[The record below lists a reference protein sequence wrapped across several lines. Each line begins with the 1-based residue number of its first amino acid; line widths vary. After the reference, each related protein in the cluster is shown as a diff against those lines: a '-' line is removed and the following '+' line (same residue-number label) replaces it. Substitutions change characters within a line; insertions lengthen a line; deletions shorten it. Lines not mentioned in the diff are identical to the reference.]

1 MGSLALVR
9 HGQASFFADDYDKL
23 SPLGEQ
29 QARLLGEF
37 WVRRGIRFDEVYT
50 GPRLRQIQT
59 AAIAGEVFQQAGLEW
74 PQPRM
79 MPELDEHSVDKMMK
93 LTMRQIA
100 ENFPHIA
107 ELLSNYKAATEPQ
120 DKHRTF
126 QLMFEPIVGLWVE
139 GKIGAEG
146 VESWIEFQTRV
157 RRGFK
162 QIISG
167 QQRGRSVAAFS
178 SVGAI
183 TICLKAALDCSEEK
197 AVDLGWRVRNASVT
211 DFVFSGSRVTLEGF
225 NAVGH
230 LEDPTL
236 WTYR

>member
-37 WVRRGIRFDEVYT
+37 WVRRGIRFDEVFT

-59 AAIAGEVFQQAGLEW
+59 AELAGEVFQKAGLEW
-74 PQPRM
+74 PKPQM
-79 MPELDEHSVDKMMK
+79 MPELDEHSVDRMMK
-93 LTMRQIA
+93 LTMRQIM
-100 ENFPHIA
+100 ENHPRIG
-107 ELLSNYKAATEPQ
+107 ELYTNYKAAVEPR

-146 VESWIEFQTRV
+146 VESWIEFQQRV

-162 QIISG
+162 QIISS
-167 QQRGRSVAAFS
+167 QERGRKVAAFS

-183 TICLKAALDCSEEK
+183 TVCLRAALDCSEEK

-211 DFVFSGSRVTLEGF
+211 DFVFSGARVTLEGF

-230 LEDPTL
+230 LEDPAH